1 MKHVNRHW
9 TGGASQSV
17 LLMASS
23 TLTFWWAAAAIQ
35 RRRQVGCGL
44 SFNAF
49 AARVTFLYEACS
61 NAKETTCTVQH
72 HGVLSPNMS
81 MSRQQDKSVKCGSF
95 INSAQIFWHIWRF
108 NMAIRGFPMLKNAT
122 FSQPAWIWTVEFQ
135 KSVQDYWSMYRK
147 WSESASAGNWQQWH
161 LVGSQHCPAFS
172 RDICCEGIGPVGL
185 LPWAFGWLGGA
196 RRAVGVH

>member
-1 MKHVNRHW
+1 ME
-9 TGGASQSV
+9 A
-17 LLMASS
+17 LS
-23 TLTFWWAAAAIQ
+23 TLHK
-35 RRRQVGCGL
+35 
-44 SFNAF
+44 
-49 AARVTFLYEACS
+49 Y
-61 NAKETTCTVQH
+61 
-72 HGVLSPNMS
+72 
-81 MSRQQDKSVKCGSF
+81 
-95 INSAQIFWHIWRF
+95 FWHIWRF

-122 FSQPAWIWTVEFQ
+122 LSQPAWIWTVEFQ

-196 RRAVGVH
+196 WRAVKARRKRGENLCERYTMFPRFLLRQERSAWNLGLGKVAKARRTGKFQEPVFQTICGNMWDICRNHNT